1 MAAQADLVLADG
13 QASPVNKTFSKRG
26 ADLKVA
32 QWRDISSGLNVGMP
46 YITASMKE
54 TSGGEGKVTVDLRI
68 ATPVLETISGS
79 DGGYTPQ
86 PKVAFTCW
94 GVVSFTLPNRS
105 SLQNR
110 KDILAFTKNLLAN
123 SVVSDFVHNFDRP
136 T

>member
-13 QASPVNKTFSKRG
+13 QTTPVNKTFSKRG
-26 ADLKVA
+26 ADLKIA
-32 QWRDISSGLNVGMP
+32 HWRDISSGVNVGMP

-54 TSGGEGKVTVDLRI
+54 SNGSEGKVVVDMRVAL
-68 ATPVLETISGS
+68 PVTEVISGS

-86 PKVAFTCW
+86 PKVAFTNW
-94 GVVSFTLPNRS
+94 FVGSFTLPNRS

-110 KDILAFTKNLLAN
+110 KDILAFAKNLLAN